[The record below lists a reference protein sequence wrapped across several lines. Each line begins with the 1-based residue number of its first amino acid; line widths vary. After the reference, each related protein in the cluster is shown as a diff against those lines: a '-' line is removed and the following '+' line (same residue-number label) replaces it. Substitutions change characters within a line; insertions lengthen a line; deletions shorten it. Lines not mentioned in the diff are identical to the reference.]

1 MSKKSLIPAIA
12 WFKSKTKFTILN
24 TSEGDY
30 NVNNTFMEDIPLEAT
45 PLGGNARLLISNPQL
60 RLVNLILSPG
70 ERVLSHTAPVEVV
83 FLVMEGQGS
92 VIVGNEKHEINQGQ
106 MFTCPA
112 DLEREIIA
120 DAGTALK
127 LLVIRA
133 PNL

>member
-1 MSKKSLIPAIA
+1 
-12 WFKSKTKFTILN
+12 
-24 TSEGDY
+24 
-30 NVNNTFMEDIPLEAT
+30 VNNILIKDLPLEAT

-92 VIVGNEKHEINQGQ
+92 VIVANEKHEIMKGQ
-106 MFTCPA
+106 IFTCPP
-112 DLEREIIA
+112 DLERELVA
-120 DAGTALK
+120 DSGSTLN

>member
-1 MSKKSLIPAIA
+1 VDN
-12 WFKSKTKFTILN
+12 KFIK
-24 TSEGDY
+24 
-30 NVNNTFMEDIPLEAT
+30 DIPLEAT

-92 VIVGNEKHEINQGQ
+92 VIVANEKHEIIKGQ
-106 MFTCPA
+106 MFTCAA
-112 DLEREIIA
+112 DLEREMAA
-120 DAGTALK
+120 DAGTTLK